1 MESDVI
7 PEDDTYTPEM
17 REHGKTKRRSDA
29 RISWP
34 KFHTLGRKSHFTRS
48 HSSSEADEQRKLELS
63 PPTSDTESPIKSQ
76 DAVKGKKRNKMK
88 LSFLKKRGRVGSSE
102 DLETDTVT
110 TGQISGKMVSPECP
124 ESSSGET
131 PEVYVT
137 ASEDLQNEQQLT
149 HKMELITIDSTLK
162 TEDLTVALADQESPS
177 GAKSPEGKKK
187 KKERSELKMKI
198 LGKDKSHKKEAKAKA
213 SPKRLKT
220 LGASI
225 EIADQPEN
233 EKSNVIP
240 GLETHKEL
248 KGDEQGPGAISAKP
262 LTTQT
267 DTSLPKVE
275 LEISDV
281 ALVKK
286 SPKKGEAKTKKDKD
300 NKQKQETKT
309 FKLPKIG
316 FGDIDIQKTNV
327 NVEDCTTK
335 IEPPTSDGTEVK
347 EDPYERLSKSSLSK
361 TQLPKREDIEIPGM
375 EDLSRKTAARGIK
388 EPKVVYTG
396 HYDEIT
402 SETMP
407 MSIDVDSVK
416 EAVSKLPGFKLP
428 KVDTSGVPI
437 PEEITVIDAN
447 AQRISVKTPT
457 KVVDNKSKHETHFTR
472 FDTSASTSISKTT
485 VKLPKVAPDGLASEV
500 LLIEAKVEKK
510 DKPQKLSGK
519 EIKTEVYKRED
530 IIIPGKES
538 ADEEAVALGSDDKRS
553 KKKTTGI
560 AMPDIKIPHIGFD
573 FGKQNLN
580 QEKDDNIKGG
590 RTIVIPEVQT
600 SKTETKKAMG
610 HIGGAISDVKVPE
623 IDGIEY
629 IDSVSGS
636 QFEKNGGIGLT
647 GFGVNLDASKPNA
660 DISFP
665 EIKREAYVYAKEH
678 TSMDKNIDAGIN
690 TIEQEGQ
697 GSKFKIPNLG
707 LSMPKVKGLPMN
719 TGLSEKGVDVT
730 LTGAKAEAEH
740 QEVPRVEVT
749 LGGIDVSI
757 QEEKLDVEKSELAI
771 KTQQTD
777 LKLHGQGRKITMPEL
792 GIKMP
797 KLKGPQFDLSLS
809 KKGADVKLPE
819 ANAEVKLIDAP
830 EIDVTLGNVEISI
843 PEPDL
848 EIKPL
853 QTEGELDRHGGKIKM
868 PKIGIT
874 MPELE
879 GPDIDLRFSEKDVDV
894 ILPKAKAK
902 VETPEGPKVS
912 VDIQHPKSEAEIGV
926 QGSKVKKLGIT
937 MPKVNFPEIDFSS
950 SKKDVDVKLPEAK
963 ADVRLPD
970 AELKSPSA
978 KVDIKVSKSK
988 SVEKNMEGS
997 TSKFKMPSLKLPK
1010 FGGATQN
1017 AGVEISK
1024 KNKGIPIP
1032 ETQLKPL
1039 EEGAV
1044 DITAPSVDIEGPSL
1058 DVKKTQAELD
1068 GKGHK
1073 FKIPKFGASVP
1084 KLKGPE
1090 IDLSFSQRKV
1100 GVPEAK
1106 AEVKLPQVECTDPDI
1121 KVEIKAPEIEVQQQD
1136 FEGSP
1141 SRFKM
1146 PTFKLPKFGF
1156 DMTHVSV
1163 EERDMDKD
1171 MKIEGPDLNIQAK
1184 GLAVNIAAPK
1194 IDTEG
1199 PSIDMQSTGTKLDG
1213 KGTKFKMPHLG
1224 ISMPKAKGPK
1234 LDFNLSRKDTDVSLP
1249 VAEVDVKLPEVDFE
1263 AADVPFPE
1271 RMEIPDAKVEVKL
1284 PETTQI
1290 NVDMKPPEF
1299 ETDGSSLEFKIPTF
1313 GINLPKVKGPEVDL
1327 SLSKKDVD
1335 MALPQT
1341 KLEVKLPDVPKFDV
1355 SLGKAEVTMPEAM
1368 VKVKQPEVELKPLET
1383 DIELER
1389 KGGKFKMPKF
1399 GITMPK
1405 VKGPEIDLNFSK
1417 KDLTLSE
1424 ANAEVKLPDVDL
1436 KKSSAEVEIE
1446 AQYRTTRDIAAQNID
1461 IVVPSLDVKITETE
1475 GVGKEGKFKVPK
1487 FGISLPKVQ
1496 GTKIDVSSPKKG
1508 VDVKLPDAKAQFP
1521 EAPEIDVKLGK
1532 VDLSIPEAKIEVKK
1546 PQLES
1551 ETLQFEGE
1559 LAGQES
1565 KFKTPKFG
1573 ISMPKVKGPEFDFSL
1588 SKKDEDTTQPKAK
1601 AEVILPDV
1609 KLQEHSAKVEIKAPG
1624 IEAQSSNLK
1633 ASPSKFKMPTFK
1645 FPKFG
1650 VTTPNVS
1657 AEVPDMDKNIKIEGA
1672 DLKISVPSTDIDVP
1686 KVEAEVK
1693 LPEVEVKDSSE
1704 WAVKDDQPGVEFD
1717 IKLKKPKFSLP
1728 SFSFSKQSV
1737 KAPEVDVSLQSV
1749 NVAIPEGKV
1758 EVKGGEVDLQL
1769 PEGEAKVDGERSKFT
1784 MPKFGFTMPEV
1795 TGPEI
1800 DFSLSKKDGNVTL
1813 PEAKAEVQILDLEVK
1828 KPSAELEI
1836 KAPEIKVAKKDT
1848 EGSPSKYKLPT
1859 FKLPKFGVGMPSAVA
1874 EVPEANKDLKIDGAD
1889 IKIPEEVLTVDIGSP
1904 SIDMKMTGIEHE
1916 GKAGKFKMPKFGITM
1931 PKVTGPEIDIN
1942 LSKKDIDVTLPEAKA
1957 EVKRPEVE
1965 LQKPSAEVEFKAPE
1979 IKIQTKDKDG
1989 SPSKFKMPTFKLP
2002 KFGVSIPS
2010 ATVELPETNKDLK
2023 IDGADIKLS
2032 GDIPQVDIAAPRI
2045 DIEGPSIEM
2054 QTSGTEHVGKG
2065 SKFKMPTL
2073 GLNVPQV
2080 KQPDIDLSLSKKD
2093 VNVTLPEV
2101 KAEVKLPDVKMN
2113 EPSAELDI
2121 KDPEIKVAMK
2131 NTVGS
2136 PTKFKMPTFKLP
2148 KFGVSMPSATVE
2160 VPDTNK
2166 DVKIDGG
2173 AVRFPEEV
2181 LTVAAP
2187 NIDIEGPAIDVKS
2200 IGTEQEVKGSKFKM
2214 PKFGITMPNVTG
2226 PEIDLS
2232 LSTKNVDLT
2241 LPEAKA
2247 EVKLPDVELQKP
2259 SSEVE
2264 FKSPEIKVQTKD
2276 KEGSPSKFKMPTFK
2290 LPKFGMGS
2298 PSAHVE
2304 LPETDKELKIDGAD
2318 MKIPE
2323 EVLQVVIATPSI
2335 DIEGPSIEIK
2345 STGTEH
2351 VGKGSKFKMPSLG
2364 FNVPQ
2369 VKRPDID
2376 LSLSKKDVNVT
2387 LPEVKAEVKLPD
2399 VEMKEPSA
2407 EFDIKDP
2414 EIKVALKNKEGSPSK
2429 YKMPTFKLPKFGV
2442 STPSATVEVPET
2454 NKNLKIDGADMS
2466 ITEDLN
2472 INIAAPSIDIEGPS
2486 IEMKTSVTEHPE
2498 KGSKFKMPKIGVSK
2512 PKVKG
2517 PDIDINLSKKDVDVT
2532 LPEAKAEVK
2541 LPEVE
2546 LQKPSAEVEFK
2557 SPEKKLQ
2564 TKDKEGS
2571 PSKFKMPT
2579 FKLPKFGV
2587 SVPSVT
2593 VDMPETNKDLKIDGA
2608 DMNIPE
2614 DLKINI
2620 AAPSIDIEGPSIE
2633 MKTTGTEH
2641 PEKGSKFKM
2650 PKLGVSMPKVKGPDI
2665 NINLSKKDVDVTL
2678 PEAKAEVKLPDVEL
2692 QKPSAEVEFKSPE
2705 IKLQTKDKEGSP
2717 SKFKMPTFKLP
2728 KFGVSMPSAT
2738 VEVPE
2743 TNKDLKID
2751 GADMNIP
2758 DEDLKINIAAPSIDI
2773 EGPSIE
2779 MKTTGT
2785 EHPEKGSKFKML
2797 KLGVSMPK
2805 VKGPDIDI
2813 NLSKKDVDVTLPEA
2827 KAEVKL
2833 PDVEVKKPSA
2843 ELEIK
2848 APEIK
2853 VVKKDTE
2860 VSPSKYKL
2868 PTFKLPKFGVGMPS
2882 AVAEVPETNK
2892 DLKIDGPDITI
2903 PEEVLT
2909 VDIEGSS
2916 IDMKMTGIEHEGKAG
2931 KFKMPKFGITMPK
2944 VTGPEID
2951 INLSKKDIDVTLP
2964 EAKAEVKLP
2973 EVVLQKPSAEVEFKA
2988 PEIKVQTKD
2997 KEGSPSKFKM
3007 PTFKLPKFGIGIPS
3021 ASVELPETKKD
3032 LKIDG
3037 ADIKISGDV
3046 PQVDISAPHIDIEGP
3061 SKDIKIKG
3069 IEHEGKGSKFKM
3081 PSLGF
3086 SGSHVQHPDIDLSL
3100 SKKDVDVTL
3109 PEAKAK
3115 VQLSGVELKESSA
3128 KVEVITPQ
3136 VDVQTSYTEGSPTK
3150 FKMPTFKL
3158 PKFGASAAQVSVEVP
3173 NIDKNIKIDKEKLEI
3188 SKEGVTVDVTRP
3200 SSDIEGISVDLK
3212 GKGSEIEGSG
3222 SKFKLPNFGIS
3233 MPKVKGP
3240 EIDLSLSNINANVT
3254 LPEAKAEVKLPEV
3267 EFKEHKDAT
3276 AVPDAPTVEVEAKS
3290 RQPSWTFPKFSFSR
3304 TGTKAPDGDIDFETA
3319 EVDVSLEVAKED
3331 PCPPD
3336 VEVQVPSGA
3345 ITMEELPAVETESNL
3360 KKSRFSLPR
3369 LSFSKSSIKEP
3380 EVSAELPQ
3388 VDVSLSA
3395 GEVIITQPQLE
3406 SITEL
3411 ETKYD
3416 GQGSKI
3422 KLPTFGISMPK
3433 VKGPEIDLSLSNIDA
3448 NVTLPEAKAEVKL
3461 PEVEFKEHKD
3471 ATAVPDAPTVEV
3483 EAKSRQPSWTFPK
3496 FSFSRTGA
3504 KAPDGDIDFETAE
3517 VDVSLKVAKEDPCP
3531 PDVEVQVPSG
3541 AITTEELSA
3550 VETDV
3555 NLKKSRFSL
3564 PRLSFSKSSI
3574 KEPEVSAEI
3583 PHVDVSLSEGEVIVT
3598 QPQLENITEHET
3610 EYDGQGSKFK
3620 LPKFGIALPKAKG
3633 PQEELNAPQN
3643 DVEIKL
3649 PEVKV
3654 QVKLPKIEVKSASSV
3669 DMKASETEAKAKDIG
3684 GSPLTLKGPSVEFK
3698 TDVETPTTETESQG
3712 SPSKFKLPSFK
3723 MPRLSF
3729 SKPKPE
3735 DQSSPVEAECLEE
3748 QLEIKIEPKEENKS
3762 PKMTLTSIGEMFQNF
3777 DVEFQVPKTDTMEGN
3792 LENAKEVH
3800 KADGL
3805 SGKLE
3810 EKEKETHIKQDATR
3824 SPERTGWFKFPR
3836 FGLSS
3841 PSEPAKSPEKDK
3853 KEKSPE
3859 GETVDDTISP
3869 TCSVQ
3874 SSDAFA
3880 DISSAMT
3887 SEHVGLSLSS
3897 PTKVTVKYSDPN
3909 TATGLGEVHRN
3920 IITSTTRTEL
3930 FSVEPNLPEKITILS
3945 SGVSSSSEDTLRLE
3959 SGKIHVIT
3967 SNIEA
3972 TPEAQHAKLLT
3983 TVQVQSVGGLPL
3995 RSEGKEAASWTV
4007 EDSQGGKKTVFERH
4021 LVTETSSE
4029 RSESKETI
4037 VITKQITRMLDSA
4050 EHISGETASSIQRL
4064 RETVHSEKMRFFDEA
4079 EK

>member
-1 MESDVI
+1 
-7 PEDDTYTPEM
+7 
-17 REHGKTKRRSDA
+17 
-29 RISWP
+29 
-34 KFHTLGRKSHFTRS
+34 
-48 HSSSEADEQRKLELS
+48 
-63 PPTSDTESPIKSQ
+63 
-76 DAVKGKKRNKMK
+76 
-88 LSFLKKRGRVGSSE
+88 
-102 DLETDTVT
+102 
-110 TGQISGKMVSPECP
+110 
-124 ESSSGET
+124 
-131 PEVYVT
+131 
-137 ASEDLQNEQQLT
+137 
-149 HKMELITIDSTLK
+149 
-162 TEDLTVALADQESPS
+162 
-177 GAKSPEGKKK
+177 
-187 KKERSELKMKI
+187 
-198 LGKDKSHKKEAKAKA
+198 
-213 SPKRLKT
+213 
-220 LGASI
+220 
-225 EIADQPEN
+225 
-233 EKSNVIP
+233 
-240 GLETHKEL
+240 
-248 KGDEQGPGAISAKP
+248 
-262 LTTQT
+262 
-267 DTSLPKVE
+267 
-275 LEISDV
+275 
-281 ALVKK
+281 
-286 SPKKGEAKTKKDKD
+286 
-300 NKQKQETKT
+300 
-309 FKLPKIG
+309 
-316 FGDIDIQKTNV
+316 
-327 NVEDCTTK
+327 
-335 IEPPTSDGTEVK
+335 
-347 EDPYERLSKSSLSK
+347 
-361 TQLPKREDIEIPGM
+361 
-375 EDLSRKTAARGIK
+375 
-388 EPKVVYTG
+388 
-396 HYDEIT
+396 
-402 SETMP
+402 
-407 MSIDVDSVK
+407 
-416 EAVSKLPGFKLP
+416 
-428 KVDTSGVPI
+428 
-437 PEEITVIDAN
+437 
-447 AQRISVKTPT
+447 
-457 KVVDNKSKHETHFTR
+457 
-472 FDTSASTSISKTT
+472 
-485 VKLPKVAPDGLASEV
+485 
-500 LLIEAKVEKK
+500 
-510 DKPQKLSGK
+510 
-519 EIKTEVYKRED
+519 
-530 IIIPGKES
+530 
-538 ADEEAVALGSDDKRS
+538 
-553 KKKTTGI
+553 
-560 AMPDIKIPHIGFD
+560 
-573 FGKQNLN
+573 
-580 QEKDDNIKGG
+580 
-590 RTIVIPEVQT
+590 
-600 SKTETKKAMG
+600 
-610 HIGGAISDVKVPE
+610 
-623 IDGIEY
+623 
-629 IDSVSGS
+629 
-636 QFEKNGGIGLT
+636 
-647 GFGVNLDASKPNA
+647 
-660 DISFP
+660 
-665 EIKREAYVYAKEH
+665 
-678 TSMDKNIDAGIN
+678 
-690 TIEQEGQ
+690 
-697 GSKFKIPNLG
+697 
-707 LSMPKVKGLPMN
+707 
-719 TGLSEKGVDVT
+719 
-730 LTGAKAEAEH
+730 
-740 QEVPRVEVT
+740 
-749 LGGIDVSI
+749 
-757 QEEKLDVEKSELAI
+757 
-771 KTQQTD
+771 
-777 LKLHGQGRKITMPEL
+777 
-792 GIKMP
+792 
-797 KLKGPQFDLSLS
+797 
-809 KKGADVKLPE
+809 
-819 ANAEVKLIDAP
+819 
-830 EIDVTLGNVEISI
+830 
-843 PEPDL
+843 
-848 EIKPL
+848 
-853 QTEGELDRHGGKIKM
+853 
-868 PKIGIT
+868 
-874 MPELE
+874 
-879 GPDIDLRFSEKDVDV
+879 
-894 ILPKAKAK
+894 
-902 VETPEGPKVS
+902 
-912 VDIQHPKSEAEIGV
+912 
-926 QGSKVKKLGIT
+926 
-937 MPKVNFPEIDFSS
+937 
-950 SKKDVDVKLPEAK
+950 
-963 ADVRLPD
+963 
-970 AELKSPSA
+970 
-978 KVDIKVSKSK
+978 
-988 SVEKNMEGS
+988 
-997 TSKFKMPSLKLPK
+997 
-1010 FGGATQN
+1010 
-1017 AGVEISK
+1017 
-1024 KNKGIPIP
+1024 
-1032 ETQLKPL
+1032 
-1039 EEGAV
+1039 
-1044 DITAPSVDIEGPSL
+1044 
-1058 DVKKTQAELD
+1058 
-1068 GKGHK
+1068 
-1073 FKIPKFGASVP
+1073 
-1084 KLKGPE
+1084 
-1090 IDLSFSQRKV
+1090 
-1100 GVPEAK
+1100 
-1106 AEVKLPQVECTDPDI
+1106 
-1121 KVEIKAPEIEVQQQD
+1121 
-1136 FEGSP
+1136 
-1141 SRFKM
+1141 
-1146 PTFKLPKFGF
+1146 
-1156 DMTHVSV
+1156 
-1163 EERDMDKD
+1163 
-1171 MKIEGPDLNIQAK
+1171 
-1184 GLAVNIAAPK
+1184 
-1194 IDTEG
+1194 
-1199 PSIDMQSTGTKLDG
+1199 
-1213 KGTKFKMPHLG
+1213 
-1224 ISMPKAKGPK
+1224 
-1234 LDFNLSRKDTDVSLP
+1234 
-1249 VAEVDVKLPEVDFE
+1249 
-1263 AADVPFPE
+1263 
-1271 RMEIPDAKVEVKL
+1271 
-1284 PETTQI
+1284 
-1290 NVDMKPPEF
+1290 
-1299 ETDGSSLEFKIPTF
+1299 
-1313 GINLPKVKGPEVDL
+1313 
-1327 SLSKKDVD
+1327 
-1335 MALPQT
+1335 
-1341 KLEVKLPDVPKFDV
+1341 
-1355 SLGKAEVTMPEAM
+1355 
-1368 VKVKQPEVELKPLET
+1368 
-1383 DIELER
+1383 
-1389 KGGKFKMPKF
+1389 
-1399 GITMPK
+1399 
-1405 VKGPEIDLNFSK
+1405 
-1417 KDLTLSE
+1417 
-1424 ANAEVKLPDVDL
+1424 
-1436 KKSSAEVEIE
+1436 
-1446 AQYRTTRDIAAQNID
+1446 
-1461 IVVPSLDVKITETE
+1461 
-1475 GVGKEGKFKVPK
+1475 
-1487 FGISLPKVQ
+1487 
-1496 GTKIDVSSPKKG
+1496 
-1508 VDVKLPDAKAQFP
+1508 
-1521 EAPEIDVKLGK
+1521 
-1532 VDLSIPEAKIEVKK
+1532 
-1546 PQLES
+1546 
-1551 ETLQFEGE
+1551 
-1559 LAGQES
+1559 
-1565 KFKTPKFG
+1565 
-1573 ISMPKVKGPEFDFSL
+1573 
-1588 SKKDEDTTQPKAK
+1588 
-1601 AEVILPDV
+1601 
-1609 KLQEHSAKVEIKAPG
+1609 
-1624 IEAQSSNLK
+1624 
-1633 ASPSKFKMPTFK
+1633 
-1645 FPKFG
+1645 
-1650 VTTPNVS
+1650 
-1657 AEVPDMDKNIKIEGA
+1657 MDKNIKIEGA

-1848 EGSPSKYKLPT
+1848 EGSPSKYK
-1859 FKLPKFGVGMPSAVA
+1859 F
-1874 EVPEANKDLKIDGAD
+1874 
-1889 IKIPEEVLTVDIGSP
+1889 
-1904 SIDMKMTGIEHE
+1904 
-1916 GKAGKFKMPKFGITM
+1916 
-1931 PKVTGPEIDIN
+1931 
-1942 LSKKDIDVTLPEAKA
+1942 
-1957 EVKRPEVE
+1957 
-1965 LQKPSAEVEFKAPE
+1965 
-1979 IKIQTKDKDG
+1979 
-1989 SPSKFKMPTFKLP
+1989 
-2002 KFGVSIPS
+2002 
-2010 ATVELPETNKDLK
+2010 
-2023 IDGADIKLS
+2023 
-2032 GDIPQVDIAAPRI
+2032 
-2045 DIEGPSIEM
+2045 
-2054 QTSGTEHVGKG
+2054 
-2065 SKFKMPTL
+2065 KFKMPTL

-2080 KQPDIDLSLSKKD
+2080 KQPDIDLNLSKKD

-2641 PEKGSKFKM
+2641 PEKG
-2650 PKLGVSMPKVKGPDI
+2650 
-2665 NINLSKKDVDVTL
+2665 T
-2678 PEAKAEVKLPDVEL
+2678 KAEVKLPDVEL

-2738 VEVPE
+2738 VDMPE

-2773 EGPSIE
+2773 
-2779 MKTTGT
+2779 
-2785 EHPEKGSKFKML
+2785 
-2797 KLGVSMPK
+2797 
-2805 VKGPDIDI
+2805 
-2813 NLSKKDVDVTLPEA
+2813 
-2827 KAEVKL
+2827 
-2833 PDVEVKKPSA
+2833 EVKKPSA

-2882 AVAEVPETNK
+2882 AVA
-2892 DLKIDGPDITI
+2892 
-2903 PEEVLT
+2903 
-2909 VDIEGSS
+2909 EGSS

-2964 EAKAEVKLP
+2964 EAKVEVKLP

-3046 PQVDISAPHIDIEGP
+3046 PQVDISAPHIDIEG
-3061 SKDIKIKG
+3061 
-3069 IEHEGKGSKFKM
+3069 KGSKFKM

-3086 SGSHVQHPDIDLSL
+3086 SGSH
-3100 SKKDVDVTL
+3100 KDVDVTL

-3128 KVEVITPQ
+3128 KVEMITPQ
-3136 VDVQTSYTEGSPTK
+3136 VDVQTS
-3150 FKMPTFKL
+3150 
-3158 PKFGASAAQVSVEVP
+3158 
-3173 NIDKNIKIDKEKLEI
+3173 I
-3188 SKEGVTVDVTRP
+3188 
-3200 SSDIEGISVDLK
+3200 LK
-3212 GKGSEIEGSG
+3212 
-3222 SKFKLPNFGIS
+3222 
-3233 MPKVKGP
+3233 
-3240 EIDLSLSNINANVT
+3240 D
-3254 LPEAKAEVKLPEV
+3254 
-3267 EFKEHKDAT
+3267 H
-3276 AVPDAPTVEVEAKS
+3276 
-3290 RQPSWTFPKFSFSR
+3290 Q
-3304 TGTKAPDGDIDFETA
+3304 
-3319 EVDVSLEVAKED
+3319 
-3331 PCPPD
+3331 
-3336 VEVQVPSGA
+3336 Q
-3345 ITMEELPAVETESNL
+3345 NL
-3360 KKSRFSLPR
+3360 KF
-3369 LSFSKSSIKEP
+3369 
-3380 EVSAELPQ
+3380 
-3388 VDVSLSA
+3388 
-3395 GEVIITQPQLE
+3395 
-3406 SITEL
+3406 
-3411 ETKYD
+3411 
-3416 GQGSKI
+3416 
-3422 KLPTFGISMPK
+3422 
-3433 VKGPEIDLSLSNIDA
+3433 
-3448 NVTLPEAKAEVKL
+3448 
-3461 PEVEFKEHKD
+3461 
-3471 ATAVPDAPTVEV
+3471 
-3483 EAKSRQPSWTFPK
+3483 
-3496 FSFSRTGA
+3496 
-3504 KAPDGDIDFETAE
+3504 
-3517 VDVSLKVAKEDPCP
+3517 AKEDPCP

-3541 AITTEELSA
+3541 AITTEELPA